1 MRELVSLHFGTTDG
15 NNLDKQ
21 DSAKAFNSPLE
32 GVGEQ
37 VWSMEAK
44 YLHFQDLLITQ
55 EKPNLS
61 TSRSYSNTLSMM
73 EASLSD
79 QCHA

>member
-1 MRELVSLHFGTTDG
+1 MIELESHRFGTTDG

-21 DSAKAFNSPLE
+21 DSSKAFNSPLE

-37 VWSMEAK
+37 LWGMEAK
-44 YLHFQDLLITQ
+44 HLHFQDLMITQ
-55 EKPNLS
+55 EKPHLS
-61 TSRSYSNTLSMM
+61 TSRSHSHTPSVM

>member
-1 MRELVSLHFGTTDG
+1 MIEMESHLFGTTDR

-21 DSAKAFNSPLE
+21 DSSKGFNSLLE
-32 GVGEQ
+32 GAGEQ
-37 VWSMEAK
+37 VWGMEAK
-44 YLHFQDLLITQ
+44 HLHFQDLLITL

-61 TSRSYSNTLSMM
+61 TSRSHSHTPSVM

-79 QCHA
+79 QCHD